1 MARVWGDRRRE
12 HVDPEPFMIRT
23 SVGVREFKI
32 CTLCA
37 CLVLAEQR
45 GHFEGEFRHLQH
57 HAVTNTLGEGP
68 PTSTE

>member
-1 MARVWGDRRRE
+1 MASGLGGRRRK

-23 SVGVREFKI
+23 SVGVREFKV

-45 GHFEGEFRHLQH
+45 G
-57 HAVTNTLGEGP
+57 ASSNANSNTSVTMP
-68 PTSTE
+68 